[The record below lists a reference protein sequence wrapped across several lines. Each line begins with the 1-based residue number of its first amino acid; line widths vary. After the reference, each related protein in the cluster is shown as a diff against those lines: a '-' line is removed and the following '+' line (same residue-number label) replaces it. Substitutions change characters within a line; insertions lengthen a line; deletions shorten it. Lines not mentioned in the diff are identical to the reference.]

1 MESFEGYIGRRMAQW
16 WNYGVDN
23 VYHRLVGLP
32 NTVDRI
38 VEDVKDVGKVEPE
51 NNSK

>member
-1 MESFEGYIGRRMAQW
+1 MESFEGFIGRRMAQW

-23 VYHRLVGLP
+23 VYYRLVRLP

-38 VEDVKDVGKVEPE
+38 VEDVKDINTVNQNKE
-51 NNSK
+51 SK